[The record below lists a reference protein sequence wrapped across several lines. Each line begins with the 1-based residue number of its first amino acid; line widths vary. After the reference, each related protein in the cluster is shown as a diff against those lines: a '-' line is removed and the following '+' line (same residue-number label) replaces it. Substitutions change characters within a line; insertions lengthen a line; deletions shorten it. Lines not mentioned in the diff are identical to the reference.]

1 MGKTKEGKKEKKV
14 VEEVEMEVEEKKS
27 KKDKKRKVVEAEVEE
42 KEDKKDKKKKKS
54 KKVESEEEQEE
65 EEEETPKKKSKK
77 DKKAKVEEVVE
88 EEEETPKKDKKSKKD
103 NKKKVE
109 ESDEEEEE
117 APKKK
122 SKKEKK
128 EESEE
133 EEEEDTLVIK
143 TKDTKMA
150 AQVAACETT
159 KVFMSNLSFQVDED
173 SLKAAIESKTGKIVS
188 CKWMEDKETGKFRGS
203 GIIEFDSTEAAG
215 KAVLLNEVEEVLG
228 RAIRVRIWEEKAGND
243 KKPQREMSARPD
255 NCTTIFCGN
264 LDYNIDDDK
273 MYAFFQDLAEVK
285 QVRWLTDKVSGEFR
299 GCGFV
304 EFYDAESVDKVIV
317 KNGSDLCGRSIRIDY
332 SAPKP
337 RREY

>member
-42 KEDKKDKKKKKS
+42 KEDKKDKKKKS
-54 KKVESEEEQEE
+54 KKVESEEEE

-77 DKKAKVEEVVE
+77 DKKAKVEEAVE
-88 EEEETPKKDKKSKKD
+88 EEEEKETPKKDKKSKKD
-103 NKKKVE
+103 KKKKVE

-122 SKKEKK
+122 SKKE
-128 EESEE
+128 EESE

-228 RAIRVRIWEEKAGND
+228 RAIRVRLWEEKAGGND

-273 MYAFFQDLAEVK
+273 MVAFFKDLAEVK